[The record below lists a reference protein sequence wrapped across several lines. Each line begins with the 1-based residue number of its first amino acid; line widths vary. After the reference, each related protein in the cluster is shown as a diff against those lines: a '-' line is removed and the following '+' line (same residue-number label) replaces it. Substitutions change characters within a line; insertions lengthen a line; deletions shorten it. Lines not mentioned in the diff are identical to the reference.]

1 MEHGDPKLF
10 WKLDIEAKELV
21 YGLWRS
27 DVLEAK
33 KKNKTGRVNDSYN
46 KDLQKAMGL

>member
-10 WKLDIEAKELV
+10 WKLDSEAKELV

-27 DVLEAK
+27 DVLESK
-33 KKNKTGRVNDSYN
+33 KKNKGRTNDTYT